1 MYLRY
6 LRFWKLDNESLAWLM
21 QVAAGVTLFVLL
33 LTVIG
38 LVGEWHDMTALRFVT
53 CAVLYGALG
62 LPFVA
67 MATCAMIR
75 KEGWADPLS
84 VYVIWLTWPL
94 YAVIFLLCGR
104 KGDRLKAYGHKL
116 KANRPSY
123 RDWES
128 DRESFVNWLSEV
140 VEVLSPT

>member
-1 MYLRY
+1 MYHRY
-6 LRFWKLDNESLAWLM
+6 LTFWKLDNESLVWLM
-21 QVAAGVTLFVLL
+21 QVVAGAMLFVLL
-33 LTVIG
+33 LVA
-38 LVGEWHDMTALRFVT
+38 VGFVGDTHHMTGSRIVT
-53 CAVLYGALG
+53 YAVLYGAIG
-62 LPFVA
+62 LPFIVMVTYA
-67 MATCAMIR
+67 MVR
-75 KEGWADPLS
+75 NEGWADPLS

-104 KGDRLKAYGHKL
+104 KGDRLKAYGLKL

-140 VEVLSPT
+140 VEILSPT